1 MKVSETLSTSSP
13 TDDAEEEEEKLRL
26 QKYEEMLTGESGD
39 KFPRDSPASSGSSPG
54 RLRDKIE
61 MREGKDKEVE
71 GRGNKWGEG
80 S

>member
-1 MKVSETLSTSSP
+1 MSTSLP
-13 TDDAEEEEEKLRL
+13 PDDAEEEEKSRL
-26 QKYEEMLTGESGD
+26 QWYEEMLTGESGD
-39 KFPRDSPASSGSSPG
+39 KFPLDSQASSGSSPG

>member
-61 MREGKDKEVE
+61 MRKGKDKEVE
-71 GRGNKWGEG
+71 GLGNKWGE
-80 S
+80 